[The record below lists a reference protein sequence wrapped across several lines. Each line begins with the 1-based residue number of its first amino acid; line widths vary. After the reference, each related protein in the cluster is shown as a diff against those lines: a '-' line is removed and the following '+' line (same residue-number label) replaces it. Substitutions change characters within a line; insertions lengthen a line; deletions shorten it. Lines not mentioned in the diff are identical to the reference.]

1 MCGRYELHTH
11 PAAIALAFALEHPP
25 EIRARYNIAPT
36 QQVPIIRLNDA
47 GSRELSQVKWGF
59 VPFWAKDPSIGS
71 RMINA
76 RAETVATAPAFRSA
90 FKKTRCLIPASG
102 FYEWQKR
109 EGTAKQPMHIGM
121 NDGAPFAFAGLWTT
135 WGAKDAE
142 PLLTCTI
149 ITGEPNELVA
159 PIHNRMPVILA
170 ADDYGRWLDLAAPNP
185 DALLRPFPANG
196 MTAYPVS
203 TRVNSPKHD
212 DADIIVPVPFAGQN
226 TSPLIG

>member
-1 MCGRYELHTH
+1 MCGRYELHTQ
-11 PAAIALAFALEHPP
+11 PATIALAFALAHPP

-36 QQVPIIRLNDA
+36 EQVPIIRLNEA
-47 GSRELSQVKWGF
+47 GARELSQVKWGF

-71 RMINA
+71 RTINA

-109 EGTAKQPMHIGM
+109 DGTTKQPMHIGM
-121 NDGAPFAFAGLWTT
+121 KDGAPFAFAGLWTT

-142 PLLTCTI
+142 QLVTCTI

-170 ADDYGRWLDLAAPNP
+170 PGDFDRWLDTAAP
-185 DALLRPFPANG
+185 DAGELLRPYPAAAMNAIRYRPG
-196 MTAYPVS
+196 
-203 TRVNSPKHD
+203 
-212 DADIIVPVPFAGQN
+212 
-226 TSPLIG
+226 